1 MSINLVIAQFKKYEK
16 TVLEEDQKSLDKRDK
31 PKTVL
36 DEKLEMQNMIDLMLL
51 QKSATKF

>member
-1 MSINLVIAQFKKYEK
+1 MSINLVISQFKKYEK
-16 TVLEEDQKSLDKRDK
+16 TVLKKTKKMRQTKK
-31 PKTVL
+31 PKTIL